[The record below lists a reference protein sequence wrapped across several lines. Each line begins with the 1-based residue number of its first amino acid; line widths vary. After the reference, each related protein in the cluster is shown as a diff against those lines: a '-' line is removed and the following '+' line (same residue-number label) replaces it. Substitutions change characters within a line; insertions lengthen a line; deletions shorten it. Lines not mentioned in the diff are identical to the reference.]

1 VTGTRYTLE
10 IQPVIPPRLARL
22 NDLAA
27 DLYYSWDH
35 TTRGLFYSL
44 DKDLWEESRHN
55 PKVFLRRV
63 SQQRLEEA
71 STTRTFLEE
80 YQRVLANYDAYLEA
94 IEHERSGHKV
104 DTGKDLVAY
113 FCAEF
118 GLHESLPVYSGG
130 LGILAGDYCK
140 AASDLRLPFV
150 GVGLLYRNGN
160 FTQTID
166 ENGHQTMHHIPVIN
180 DDLPMRPARNPAGE
194 EVVVSIEL
202 PRTRVYAKVW
212 QVRAGHTHLYL
223 LDTDIDENSPQD
235 RSITY
240 DLYPG
245 DRHVRFKQEIVLGI
259 GGVRALQQLAIRPTV
274 WHINEGHPCLLL
286 IERWREKIE
295 QGMDFSTA
303 LELVASNTVFTTH
316 TPITAGHEVYDT
328 GMIHNYLA
336 NAVQAL
342 GISEA
347 QFLELGKNQLAHEF
361 DLTSFTLRCSRFH
374 NGVSRIH
381 GDVAASMEQHIWP
394 EIPVDEN
401 PISYVTNGVHVPTF
415 LAREWLDLLDD
426 PGWRSEIMNADYW
439 SRIDGIPDFR
449 FWSVH
454 RSLKSNLI
462 RDCCLLIEQRYLRCG
477 QSRIQIDNNTHQLRA
492 FDDVMIIG
500 FARRFASY
508 KRADLL
514 FEFTDRLERI
524 LNNTD
529 RPVVL
534 ILAGKAHPSDDPGKQ
549 IIERIHH
556 LSQQAPFIGKI
567 LLLEGYD
574 MALARK
580 LVSSVD
586 LWLNNPEYPMEAC
599 GTSGMKAGINGVIN
613 LSIADGWWAEAYN
626 GENGWIVQP
635 QSSTNDPY
643 LRRQIEAKELL
654 DILEYEVI
662 PTYFDKTEGYSKR
675 WVKMAK
681 ASMKSILPRFNSRR
695 MTMDYINQFYL
706 QAIDVSTKLQAGNGA
721 KAKELTVWKKSINRL
736 WPGLELK
743 RLDPTP
749 GNLKHGEHLTIQ
761 VAVNLN
767 GLDSDDII
775 VECLLGQP
783 SSKDGVANAACYRL
797 LALREE
803 NGVTRYEA
811 SFVPDMSGLIGYKI
825 RTYPYHPLL
834 CHPLEM
840 GYMKWI

>member
-1 VTGTRYTLE
+1 MTGTRFSLE

-35 TTRGLFYSL
+35 HSRGLFYSL
-44 DKDLWEESRHN
+44 DKDLWEACGHN

-63 SQQRLEEA
+63 SQQRLDQA
-71 STTRTFLEE
+71 STTRTFLEA

-94 IEHERSGHKV
+94 IEHERVEHKI
-104 DTGKDLVAY
+104 DTRKDLIAY
-113 FCAEF
+113 FSAEF

-130 LGILAGDYCK
+130 LGILAGDYSK

-150 GVGLLYRNGN
+150 SVGLLYRNGN

-166 ENGHQTMHHIPVIN
+166 ENGIQVMHHIPVVI
-180 DDLPMRPARNPAGE
+180 DDLPIVAARSPDGK
-194 EVVVSIEL
+194 EVIVSIEL
-202 PRTRVYAKVW
+202 SETTVFAKVW
-212 QVRAGHTHLYL
+212 QVSAGHTHLYL
-223 LDTDIDENSPQD
+223 LDTDIEQNTAEN
-235 RSITY
+235 RTITY

-245 DRHVRFKQEIVLGI
+245 DRHVRLKQEIVLGI
-259 GGVRALQQLAIRPTV
+259 GGVRAMNELAIRPTV
-274 WHINEGHPCLLL
+274 WHINEGHPSFLLL
-286 IERWREKIE
+286 ERWREVMQ
-295 QGMDFSTA
+295 QGMDFPTA

-316 TPITAGHEVYDT
+316 TPITAGHEIYDT
-328 GMIHNYLA
+328 GMIHSYLA
-336 NAVQAL
+336 KAIKAL

-347 QFLELGKNQLAHEF
+347 RFFELGKNKLSHEF
-361 DLTSFTLRCSRFH
+361 DMTSFTLRCSRFH

-381 GDVAASMEQHIWP
+381 GDVASSMEQHIWP
-394 EIPVDEN
+394 EVPVDEN
-401 PISYVTNGVHVPTF
+401 PIGYVTNGVHVPTF
-415 LAREWLDLLDD
+415 LSREWLDLLDD
-426 PGWRSEIMNADYW
+426 TGWRSEILNVDYW
-439 SRIDGIPDFR
+439 SRIDKIPDFR

-454 RSLKSNLI
+454 RSLKANLT
-462 RDCCLLIEQRYLRCG
+462 RDCCRLIEQRYLRCG
-477 QSRIQIDNNTHQLRA
+477 LGQKQIESSTQYLRG

-514 FEFTDRLERI
+514 FEFPERLERI
-524 LNNTD
+524 LNNQE
-529 RPVVL
+529 RPVIF
-534 ILAGKAHPSDDPGKQ
+534 ILAGKAHPSDEPGKQ
-549 IIERIHH
+549 LVQRIHN
-556 LSQQAPFIGKI
+556 LSQQERFIGKI

-635 QSSTNDPY
+635 NTSAKDPHQ
-643 LRRQIEAKELL
+643 RRQLEAKELL

-662 PTYFDKTEGYSKR
+662 PTYFDKTEGYSRR

-681 ASMKSILPRFNSRR
+681 ASMKSIIPQFNSKR
-695 MTMDYINQFYL
+695 MIMDYINKFYL
-706 QAIDVSTKLQAGNGA
+706 QAISISAKLDADNGK
-721 KAKELTVWKKSINRL
+721 KARELTGWKQNVNRL
-736 WPGLELK
+736 WQGLELK
-743 RLDPTP
+743 RLDTTP
-749 GNLKHGEHLTIQ
+749 VSLKHGEQLTIQ

-767 GLDSDDII
+767 GLNSEDII
-775 VECLLGQP
+775 VECMLGLP
-783 SSKDGVANAACYRL
+783 SSNGGNDSASCYRL
-797 LALREE
+797 SALREQS
-803 NGVTRYEA
+803 GVTLYETG
-811 SFVPDMSGLIGYKI
+811 FIPDMSGLIVYKI
-825 RTYPYHPLL
+825 RAYPYHPLL
-834 CHPLEM
+834 CHPFEM